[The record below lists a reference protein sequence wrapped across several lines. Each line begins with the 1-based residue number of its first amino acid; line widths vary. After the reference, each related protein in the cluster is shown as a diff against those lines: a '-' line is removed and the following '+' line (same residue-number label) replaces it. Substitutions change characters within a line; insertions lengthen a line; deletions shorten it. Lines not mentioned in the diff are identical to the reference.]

1 MFLFDCSLLIKSI
14 NYMRCQSSLI
24 DVYCG
29 KSITVTLKDQSI
41 KKGSVLNITLLIL
54 SGELIFLLP
63 YVLARVFR
71 PTFLEVFNLNN
82 LQLGS
87 LFSVY
92 GLIAL
97 LSYVYGGVISDKF
110 QPKKLMASS
119 LFFTS
124 FGGVVMAS
132 YPSYFVLKILYGYW
146 GFTTVFLFWGAMIKA
161 TRVWGGTNNQ
171 GQAFGLL
178 DGGRGL
184 VAASMGSLGVIIFSA
199 FLTNDIELASLIAR
213 KEAFRYVILFSSFM
227 VFLIGLLVLFF
238 MKSNPTE
245 DLITSR
251 SSSSYTDIKTVL
263 KIPSVWLIMTII
275 ISAYIGYKVTDI
287 YSLYA
292 ADVMLFDQIQAANIG
307 SLQLYL
313 RPLVCITI
321 AMSADK
327 SSYIYFIII
336 GFITMLI
343 GSTIFAFGIVQS
355 HMNLVFYLSLITVAT
370 GTYAVRALYFSI
382 MQEGRIP
389 LVMTGTAVG
398 LISVVGYTP
407 DIFATP
413 IFGYFLDKYPGLP
426 GHQYVFS
433 ILAVVAILGLLA
445 SIKFAKLTRH

>member
-1 MFLFDCSLLIKSI
+1 MRI
-14 NYMRCQSSLI
+14 NNF
-24 DVYCG
+24 
-29 KSITVTLKDQSI
+29 KLKDQQI
-41 KKGSVLNITLLIL
+41 KKGSPLSITLLIL

-63 YVLARVFR
+63 YVLARIFR

-92 GLIAL
+92 GIIAL

-110 QPKKLMASS
+110 QPKKLIAYS

-124 FGGVVMAS
+124 FGGIVLAS
-132 YPSYFVLKILYGYW
+132 YPSYFVMQILYGYW

-161 TRVWGGTNNQ
+161 TRVWGGTDNQ
-171 GQAFGLL
+171 GQAFGFL
-178 DGGRGL
+178 DAGRGL
-184 VAASMGSLGVIIFSA
+184 VAASMGSLGVLIFSM
-199 FLTNDIELASLIAR
+199 FLTNNIELSSLIER

-227 VFLIGLLVLFF
+227 VFLTGFLVLFF
-238 MKSNPTE
+238 MDSNQKDEKDYVVSTN
-245 DLITSR
+245 SF
-251 SSSSYTDIKTVL
+251 SNIKTVL
-263 KIPSVWLIMTII
+263 KIESVWLIMIII

-292 ADVMLFDQIQAANIG
+292 SDVMLFDQIEAANVS

-313 RPLVCITI
+313 RPLVCILI
-321 AMSADK
+321 ALLADK

-336 GFITMLI
+336 GFFTMLI
-343 GSTIFAFGIVQS
+343 GSTIFAFGIVQLN
-355 HMNLVFYLSLITVAT
+355 MNFIFYLSLVVVAT
-370 GTYAVRALYFSI
+370 GTYAIRALYFSI

-389 LVMTGTAVG
+389 LVLTGTAVG

-413 IFGYFLDKYPGLP
+413 IFGYFLDKYPGIL
-426 GHQYVFS
+426 GHQYVFTILS
-433 ILAVVAILGLLA
+433 IFSILGLFA
-445 SIKFAKLTRH
+445 SIKFAKITRN

>member
-1 MFLFDCSLLIKSI
+1 MRI
-14 NYMRCQSSLI
+14 NNF
-24 DVYCG
+24 
-29 KSITVTLKDQSI
+29 KLKDQQI
-41 KKGSVLNITLLIL
+41 KKGSPLSITLLIL

-63 YVLARVFR
+63 YVLARIFR

-92 GLIAL
+92 GIIAL

-110 QPKKLMASS
+110 QPKKLIAYS

-124 FGGVVMAS
+124 FGGIVLAS
-132 YPSYFVLKILYGYW
+132 YPSYFVMQILYGYW

-161 TRVWGGTNNQ
+161 TRVWGGTDNQ
-171 GQAFGLL
+171 GQAFGFL
-178 DGGRGL
+178 DAGRGL
-184 VAASMGSLGVIIFSA
+184 VAASMGSLGVLIFSM
-199 FLTNDIELASLIAR
+199 FLTNNIELSSLIER

-227 VFLIGLLVLFF
+227 VFLTGFLVLFF
-238 MKSNPTE
+238 MDSNQKDEKDYVVSTN
-245 DLITSR
+245 SF
-251 SSSSYTDIKTVL
+251 SNIKTVL
-263 KIPSVWLIMTII
+263 KIESVWLIMIII

-292 ADVMLFDQIQAANIG
+292 SDVMLFDQIEAANVS

-313 RPLVCITI
+313 RPLVCILI
-321 AMSADK
+321 ALLADK

-336 GFITMLI
+336 GFLTMLI
-343 GSTIFAFGIVQS
+343 GSTIFAFGIVQLN
-355 HMNLVFYLSLITVAT
+355 MNFIFYLSLVVVAT
-370 GTYAVRALYFSI
+370 GTYAIRALYFSI

-389 LVMTGTAVG
+389 LVLTGTAVG

-413 IFGYFLDKYPGLP
+413 IFGYFLDKYPGIL
-426 GHQYVFS
+426 GHQYVFTILS
-433 ILAVVAILGLLA
+433 IFSILGLFA
-445 SIKFAKLTRH
+445 SIKFAKITRN